1 MPVRCAS
8 KAIILRDGK
17 VLLNRCRTE
26 AGETYYDLPGGG
38 QEPYETMEETVVREL
53 TEETGYRVRVIR
65 FLGLIEQI
73 HDDPALRAAWPDY
86 THRINHIFLAELTR
100 DEPEKPAQK
109 DFEYEKSV
117 WVPLAEADTLSFRPR
132 SLSGRLSAL
141 LEGRCGPWLGTERV
155 P

>member
-26 AGETYYDLPGGG
+26 AGEVYYDLPGGG
-38 QEPYETMEETVVREL
+38 QHPCETMEETVVREVA
-53 TEETGYRVRVIR
+53 EETGYHVRVLR

-86 THRINHIFLAELTR
+86 THRINHIFLAELTDGPR
-100 DEPEKPAQK
+100 GTAAEK
-109 DFEYEKSV
+109 DFEYEESL
-117 WVPLAEADTLSFRPR
+117 WVPLDEADTLPFRP
-132 SLSGRLSAL
+132 SALSGQLRAL
-141 LEGRCGPWLGTERV
+141 LDGRDPWLGTERV